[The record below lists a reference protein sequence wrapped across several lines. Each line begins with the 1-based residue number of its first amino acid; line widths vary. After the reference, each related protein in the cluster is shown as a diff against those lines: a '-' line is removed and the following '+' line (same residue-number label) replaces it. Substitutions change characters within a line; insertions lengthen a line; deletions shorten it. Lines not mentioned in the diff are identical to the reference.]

1 MEYNNPSEIVKD
13 LTYGSEARERIMLG
27 VEKLTNAVKST
38 LGASGKCVIY
48 EDALGRPVIT
58 KDGVTVAESVVL
70 IDPVE
75 NIGATLIKEAA
86 ANTVRDAGDGTT
98 TATVLAHSL
107 LKEINNY
114 KGDDTAREIKKG
126 IDKATS
132 AVMAYLDST
141 SVPIKGKMLRSVASI
156 SCNNDTELGGKIGDA
171 YEIVGTD
178 GVVMM
183 EESETNETYVEFVD
197 GVQFDSGLKSQYL
210 VTDRDKMTAVL
221 DKPYVLI
228 VSSPLPNIRKIQN
241 VLEHIQKTRR
251 SLLIV
256 AEVDQQPYA
265 TLLANKVKGN
275 IKVNIVDPP
284 GFGATRLDTLEDL
297 AFLTGATLIDEAM
310 GDDLDLIDIN
320 ILGEAVKAVTDNK
333 TTVLQIDEVG
343 EELAAR
349 VEDVRKKI
357 SNETNH
363 FLKKKL
369 EQRLAML
376 SGKVGIIK
384 VGADSKV
391 ELKEKKDRVED
402 AIYATKAAL
411 KEGIVAGGG
420 VALLD
425 AALNVKPEKDTT
437 FGDGE
442 ILLLN
447 AIKAPFFTIL
457 DNGGVARPDAET
469 LMNKEIGKGIDV
481 TCECHVDMIT
491 KGIIDPV
498 LVTKSALKNAVSVVT
513 TIVSADCVI
522 SNMRINASN

>member
-1 MEYNNPSEIVKD
+1 
-13 LTYGSEARERIMLG
+13 
-27 VEKLTNAVKST
+27 
-38 LGASGKCVIY
+38 
-48 EDALGRPVIT
+48 
-58 KDGVTVAESVVL
+58 
-70 IDPVE
+70 
-75 NIGATLIKEAA
+75 
-86 ANTVRDAGDGTT
+86 
-98 TATVLAHSL
+98 
-107 LKEINNY
+107 
-114 KGDDTAREIKKG
+114 
-126 IDKATS
+126 
-132 AVMAYLDST
+132 
-141 SVPIKGKMLRSVASI
+141 
-156 SCNNDTELGGKIGDA
+156 
-171 YEIVGTD
+171 
-178 GVVMM
+178 
-183 EESETNETYVEFVD
+183 
-197 GVQFDSGLKSQYL
+197 
-210 VTDRDKMTAVL
+210 
-221 DKPYVLI
+221 
-228 VSSPLPNIRKIQN
+228 
-241 VLEHIQKTRR
+241 
-251 SLLIV
+251 
-256 AEVDQQPYA
+256 
-265 TLLANKVKGN
+265 
-275 IKVNIVDPP
+275 
-284 GFGATRLDTLEDL
+284 
-297 AFLTGATLIDEAM
+297 M